1 MKLETIQGDRPFDR
15 TRQYS
20 QVVIAE
26 GTRTVYIV
34 GQAAR
39 DHEGKFVGL
48 GDMAAQA
55 RQVFANVEYWVERAG
70 GTMRNVVKL
79 DIYVTDMAK
88 ADAMIAARVEAF
100 GDHRPAITLA
110 EVRRLFSPDA
120 LLDVD
125 AIAVL

>member
-1 MKLETIQGDRPFDR
+1 MGSGAR
-15 TRQYS
+15 
-20 QVVIAE
+20 
-26 GTRTVYIV
+26 V
-34 GQAAR
+34 GP
-39 DHEGKFVGL
+39 

-55 RQVFANVEYWVERAG
+55 RQAFANIRYWVERAG

-79 DIYVTDMAK
+79 HIYVTDISK
-88 ADAMIAARVEAF
+88 ADAMIEARVEAF

-120 LLDVD
+120 LLEVD